1 MDITCK
7 DVDMDKLCMIPEL
20 VGMGVSSN
28 GRYPVGLPF

>member
-20 VGMGVSSN
+20 VGVSSN